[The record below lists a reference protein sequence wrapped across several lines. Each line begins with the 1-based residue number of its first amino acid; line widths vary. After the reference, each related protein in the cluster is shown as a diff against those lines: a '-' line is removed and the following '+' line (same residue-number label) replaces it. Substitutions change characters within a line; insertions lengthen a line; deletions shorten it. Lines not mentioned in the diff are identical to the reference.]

1 MLKLNDT
8 SEQSILNM
16 LVEHKYIS
24 SQQLKQIETL
34 SNEGGKTKLETS
46 FELNITSPDK
56 ILSVLAD
63 SYSLPKVELKKNCN
77 NR

>member
-16 LVEHKYIS
+16 LVEHKSIS

-34 SNEGGKTKLETS
+34 SNEGGKTKLETAIELNFATLS
-46 FELNITSPDK
+46 LIWIQDFELWIFHQKDQK
-56 ILSVLAD
+56 
-63 SYSLPKVELKKNCN
+63 
-77 NR
+77 